1 MRRWHGAPELARK
14 LRCTLTMRSRLQR
27 FALLALLSALGLAPT
42 ACGGDPP
49 PATAAHR
56 ATPPTGSDDATSA
69 SPEATPDGGAPGAGT
84 GDGSGAFLD
93 TPEVDAYLTAQM
105 QAAHAPGIAVALI
118 KGDHIGWAK
127 GYGLADVDAKRPATA
142 DTLFMLASVS
152 KTVMSVAL
160 MRLLEDPARHLSL
173 DDDIDASLPFAV
185 RNPAFPDTPITFR
198 MLLTHTSTFDGVV
211 GLEDVSNTV
220 NGDPPVPLHDFLAA
234 AVAQKESWGTSKPGT
249 AYSYSN
255 IGASL
260 AGYLVEAISG
270 TSLEAYCQSEIFA
283 PLHMNETS
291 WFLRGLDA
299 SHIAT
304 PYEYAG
310 GTLQPQ
316 GLYGVEFY
324 PATELRT
331 SATQLARFLMMFAQ
345 HGQYGGARILKDTT
359 VDEMRRVQLPAIDA
373 TQGLIW
379 FTEDFQPPLI
389 GHSGGYYGIN
399 TEMWFDPKT
408 GSGYVLLSN
417 GGDLIAGYSDMA
429 INTAW
434 GNLNTK
440 LAALAE
446 ALP

>member
-1 MRRWHGAPELARK
+1 M
-14 LRCTLTMRSRLQR
+14 R
-27 FALLALLSALGLAPT
+27 FASLALVLALSAA
-42 ACGGDPP
+42 ACGANDLRTTAGDHATT
-49 PATAAHR
+49 PAGP
-56 ATPPTGSDDATSA
+56 TPNDP
-69 SPEATPDGGAPGAGT
+69 APGAKDAP
-84 GDGSGAFLD
+84 DGSVPGAADGSDAYLD
-93 TPEVDAYLTAQM
+93 TPEVDAYLLAQM

-118 KGDHIGWAK
+118 KGGHIGWAK
-127 GYGLADVDAKRPATA
+127 GYGLADIDAKRPITA

-152 KTVMSVAL
+152 KTVTSVAL
-160 MRLLEDPARHLSL
+160 MRLIEDPARHLSL
-173 DDDIDASLPFAV
+173 DDDIDTSLPFAV

-198 MLLTHTSTFDGVV
+198 MLLTHTSSFDGVV

-220 NGDPPVPLHDFLAA
+220 TGDPPVPLHDFLAA
-234 AVAQKESWGTSKPGT
+234 AVAQKESWGPSKPGT

-270 TSLEAYCQSEIFA
+270 KSLEDYCQSEIFA

-291 WFLRGLDA
+291 WFLRGLDS

-304 PYEYAG
+304 PYEITSAPP
-310 GTLQPQ
+310 QAQ

-331 SATQLARFLMMFAQ
+331 SVTQLARFLVMFEQ
-345 HGQYGGARILKDTT
+345 RGQYGGARILKDAT
-359 VDEMRRVQLPAIDA
+359 VDEMRRVQFPAIEP

-379 FTEDFQPPLI
+379 FTNGDLTPSLI
-389 GHSGGYYGIN
+389 GHSGGYYGVN

-417 GGDLIAGYSDMA
+417 SGELTAGYSDTA
-429 INTAW
+429 INDAW